1 MAQPEDQARE
11 NIDRMLS
18 QAGWSVCDSG
28 EVHISAF
35 RGLAIRNFSLKAG
48 HGEAD
53 YLLYVDG
60 RAVGIVEANKEGVTL
75 TGVETQSDK
84 QQKPRFAPQYFCRQT
99 PCLSRAWCAFFNEG
113 TKPLIC

>member
-35 RGLAIRNFSLKAG
+35 RGLAIRNFSLKTG

-53 YLLYVDG
+53 YLLYVDD
-60 RAVGIVEANKEGVTL
+60 RATGVIEGKKEGVTL
-75 TGVETQSDK
+75 TGVEKSASAENSLET
-84 QQKPRFAPQYFCRQT
+84 
-99 PCLSRAWCAFFNEG
+99 
-113 TKPLIC
+113 